1 MSIPVQ
7 PCCSRV
13 FDDRVDLF
21 ARSADGVPM
30 TLRLSVAGANM
41 LALQLVAA
49 AGAERVTSFGPP
61 ATLDHPPA
69 IGEIG
74 EAAGVLHPPVPPL
87 TLDTEVT
94 A

>member
-49 AGAERVTSFGPP
+49 AGAERAASIGLP

-69 IGEIG
+69 IGE
-74 EAAGVLHPPVPPL
+74 AAGVRVIHPAVPPL

>member
-1 MSIPVQ
+1 MSIPVR

-30 TLRLSVAGANM
+30 TLRLSVAGANN
-41 LALQLVAA
+41 LAVQLMAA
-49 AGAERVTSFGPP
+49 VHERADSVGLP

-69 IGEIG
+69 
-74 EAAGVLHPPVPPL
+74 A
-87 TLDTEVT
+87 TEVSP
-94 A
+94 